1 MALRTK
7 SREFALQMLFQ
18 WEMSRQEPAQLE
30 AVFWRSA
37 RAQSSTREF
46 ANELFEGAVAH
57 ADKLDDLIEKHSEH
71 WRVGRMSAIDRAI
84 LRLATQELTRTSTP
98 AKVIL
103 NEAVD
108 LAKKYSSEESAP
120 FINGVLDAIAKSI
133 SPSAP
138 AE

>member
-30 AVFWRSA
+30 VIFWRSA
-37 RAQSSTREF
+37 RAQGSTRQF
-46 ANELFEGAVAH
+46 ANELFEGAVAQ
-57 ADKLDDLIEKHSEH
+57 ADKLDDLIGKHSEH

-84 LRLATQELTRTSTP
+84 LRLAAHEMMRTSTP
-98 AKVIL
+98 TKVIL

-108 LAKKYSSEESAP
+108 LAKKYSSEEAAP
-120 FINGVLDAIAKSI
+120 FINGVLDASAKSL